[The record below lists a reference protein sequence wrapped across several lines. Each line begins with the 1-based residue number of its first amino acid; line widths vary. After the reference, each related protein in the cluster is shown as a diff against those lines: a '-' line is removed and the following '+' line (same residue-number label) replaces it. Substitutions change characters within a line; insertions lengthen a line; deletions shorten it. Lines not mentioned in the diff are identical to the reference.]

1 MRPLTRFF
9 LLWGLATFF
18 LAPESPAGLIWRKGE
33 GWSFERGSTA
43 NANNPKDMLEIA
55 KKFQAEKQYDDAVSA
70 YRRLLSKWPTAYAAQ
85 DARLGMAESLTE
97 LGYLYK
103 SFKEYQNLIEKH
115 PNSPHFEMALQRQF
129 DIGVRFMKGEKH
141 KVWRFRM
148 FTAYNK
154 AVEIFEQVVKNG
166 PYSKVGPEA
175 QFNIGLTYEHERDNI
190 SAVHAYEKVLERY
203 PKLPIAEDA
212 QFQIGWAYHTEAQR
226 AEYDQN
232 NANQAIGAFSDFLVK
247 YPSSKKADRAQ
258 QLRAELKGEQS
269 KGLLQIAAFY
279 EKNKNYRAASIYY
292 NEVIEQNPRSDWAN
306 TAQKKLALVSP
317 LAKQQPAA
325 K

>member
-1 MRPLTRFF
+1 MPD
-9 LLWGLATFF
+9 
-18 LAPESPAGLIWRKGE
+18 SPAALIWRKGE
-33 GWSFERGSTA
+33 GWSFEHGSSA
-43 NANNPKDMLEIA
+43 NASNPKDLLEIA
-55 KKFQAEKQYDDAVSA
+55 KKFQTEKQYDDAVSA
-70 YRRLLSKWPTAYAAQ
+70 YRRLISKWPTSFAAQ
-85 DARLGMAESLTE
+85 DARLGLAESLTE
-97 LGYLYK
+97 LGYLFK

-115 PNSPHFEMALQRQF
+115 PNSPHFETALQRQF
-129 DIGVRFMKGEKH
+129 DIGVRFMNGAKH
-141 KVWRFRM
+141 KVWRFRL
-148 FTAYNK
+148 FTAYDK

-166 PYSKVGPEA
+166 PYSKVGPDA
-175 QFNIGLTYEHERDNI
+175 QFNIGLVFEKEKDNI
-190 SAVHAYEKVLERY
+190 SAVHAYEKVLDRH
-203 PKLPIAEDA
+203 PKLPIAEAA

-247 YPSSKKADRAQ
+247 YPASKKADQAQ

-269 KGLLQIAAFY
+269 KGLLQIGAFY

-317 LAKQQPAA
+317 LAKQQPAT